1 MLACFN
7 IQWQEIPAVAQKI
20 LDWSALKATF
30 TFNGNIMIR
39 TLAFISSL
47 AIFTNLSSAMGT
59 TLLAENG
66 LLLRVVDLCLFVL
79 QGLGASTQTLTG
91 NFKGKDAN
99 EQLKRLLEIAL
110 LTSLLLA
117 LPFALVSVLF
127 PETVFGLLTNHA
139 EVTKSI
145 NSYVGWLIP
154 VLVFAAIAFMLE
166 GYFIGLTEGQT
177 LRNSALAAFGIG
189 FAPTAFVAWSSHSNH
204 VLWLALSL
212 YMVISVVTLGVRLQ
226 RLSISTPPQERDTEI
241 MEA

>member
-1 MLACFN
+1 LAFIEYFN
-7 IQWQEIPAVAQKI
+7 
-20 LDWSALKATF
+20 
-30 TFNGNIMIR
+30 R
-39 TLAFISSL
+39 TLA
-47 AIFTNLSSAMGT
+47 
-59 TLLAENG
+59 
-66 LLLRVVDLCLFVL
+66 
-79 QGLGASTQTLTG
+79 
-91 NFKGKDAN
+91 K
-99 EQLKRLLEIAL
+99 
-110 LTSLLLA
+110 
-117 LPFALVSVLF
+117 PF
-127 PETVFGLLTNHA
+127 EWKYEGYHA

-241 MEA
+241 MGA